1 MIKVGIIDDHS
12 VLRLGLRHVL
22 ALDKELQVVAESDSG
37 SDAARFFAEGKIDV
51 LLLDI
56 RMPGVDGLTALREAL
71 SANKDAKIIM
81 LTTSEV
87 EEDIYR
93 ALKCGAAGY
102 LLKSAPP
109 AEMIN
114 AVKKV
119 ASGGR
124 YVPDTI
130 ERVFEARSAQPDLS
144 PRELE
149 VLKLMSKGLSNPEIG
164 DIVGIA
170 PASVKTHLL
179 HVFEKLGV
187 ADRTEAATAAMS
199 RGII

>member
-164 DIVGIA
+164 DIVDIA